1 MQYVLFSFILILTLI
16 LGVLLGLYIPVIVLK
31 YYKPKTIEEKKE
43 VQELE
48 NITKDIMNEW
58 MNGKGE

>member
-1 MQYVLFSFILILTLI
+1 MQYVVFSFILIFTLI
-16 LGVLLGLYIPVIVLK
+16 IGILLGLYIPVIVLK
-31 YYKPKTIEEKKE
+31 YYKPKTEEKKE